1 MQLQNITVQQ
11 VNWILIGIYF
21 LFCVAQL
28 LFSNWGSM
36 DAAGRGMA
44 KGFLM
49 IYFVVVLVL
58 AGLNLIKAQW
68 MGIVVL
74 VLCMLPV
81 GFVILRV
88 VGR

>member
-1 MQLQNITVQQ
+1 MHLQNLTVQQ
-11 VNWILIGIYF
+11 INWILLGIYF

-49 IYFVVVLVL
+49 IYFIYVVVLG
-58 AGLNLIKAQW
+58 GLNLINAKW
-68 MGIVVL
+68 MHMVVL
-74 VLCMLPV
+74 VLCAIPLFLVLSRML
-81 GFVILRV
+81 
-88 VGR
+88 GR